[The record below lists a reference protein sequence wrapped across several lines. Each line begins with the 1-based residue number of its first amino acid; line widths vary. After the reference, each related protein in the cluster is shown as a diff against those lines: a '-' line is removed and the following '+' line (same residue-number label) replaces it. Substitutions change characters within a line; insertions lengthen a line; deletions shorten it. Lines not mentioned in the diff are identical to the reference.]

1 MDKDL
6 IYICDEL
13 KFFEKNIRDSDSS
26 SNQTVSQNTQ
36 GNPGDQQSDDDY
48 VPGVASFTTDDCSFD
63 FLARNLGVGLNWA
76 FLSDDEEDE
85 DRHLPWSLAK
95 NIGR

>member
-13 KFFEKNIRDSDSS
+13 KFFEKNFRDSDSS
-26 SNQTVSQNTQ
+26 SNQASPEIIQ
-36 GNPGDQQSDDDY
+36 GDPGDQKPDNERA
-48 VPGVASFTTDDCSFD
+48 PGVSSFTTDDCSFE
-63 FLARNLGVGLNWA
+63 FLARTLGVGLNWA

-85 DRHLPWSLAK
+85 DRQLPWSLAK

>member
-13 KFFEKNIRDSDSS
+13 KFFEKNIRDSASR
-26 SNQTVSQNTQ
+26 NQAGSRNIQ
-36 GNPGDQQSDDDY
+36 GDAGDRKSDEKH
-48 VPGVASFTTDDCSFD
+48 VPGVTSFTTDDCSFD
-63 FLARNLGVGLNWA
+63 FLARTLGVGLNWT

-85 DRHLPWSLAK
+85 DRQLPWSLAK
-95 NIGR
+95 NVGR

>member
-1 MDKDL
+1 M

-13 KFFEKNIRDSDSS
+13 KFFEKNLRDSGSS
-26 SNQTVSQNTQ
+26 SNQAESQNTQ
-36 GNPGDQQSDDDY
+36 GDPGYQNSDDEHA
-48 VPGVASFTTDDCSFD
+48 PGVTSFTTDDCSFD
-63 FLARNLGVGLNWA
+63 FLARTLGVGLNWA

-85 DRHLPWSLAK
+85 YRQLPWSLAK

>member
-13 KFFEKNIRDSDSS
+13 KFFEKNLRDRDSS
-26 SNQTVSQNTQ
+26 SNQASPENTQ
-36 GNPGDQQSDDDY
+36 GNSSDQKSDDEHA
-48 VPGVASFTTDDCSFD
+48 PGVTSFTTDDCSFD
-63 FLARNLGVGLNWA
+63 FMARNLGAGLNWA

-85 DRHLPWSLAK
+85 DRQLPWSLAK
-95 NIGR
+95 NMDR